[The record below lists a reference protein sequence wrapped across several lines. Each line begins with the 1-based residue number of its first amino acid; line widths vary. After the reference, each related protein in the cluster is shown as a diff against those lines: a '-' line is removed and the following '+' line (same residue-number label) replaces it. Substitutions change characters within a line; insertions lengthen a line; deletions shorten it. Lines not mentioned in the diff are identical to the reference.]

1 MSLSRTLATALAVP
15 LLAMV
20 VFAADSP
27 TASGQDRPACA
38 RPGVGGMMQFLA
50 PEQRMMMFADM
61 QQATAAMTEEQRQ
74 AYRQS
79 QRDKLMTMSDADR
92 QAYAAGLQ
100 AKWDALSPD
109 QQAKYRQQAQAF
121 RAGHPMMARQG
132 C

>member
-1 MSLSRTLATALAVP
+1 MSLSRTLASILTIPLIAAV
-15 LLAMV
+15 A
-20 VFAADSP
+20 FAADSP
-27 TASGQDRPACA
+27 AANGQDRPACA
-38 RPGVGGMMQFLA
+38 RPGMGGMMQFLT

-61 QQATAAMTEEQRQ
+61 QQATAAMSEEQRQ

-79 QRDKLMTMSDADR
+79 QRDKMMNMSDADR

-109 QQAKYRQQAQAF
+109 QQAKYRHQAEAF